1 MQEEGFD
8 TDALD
13 QTSRDFLE
21 SAIGDYN
28 AAFNTNF
35 DTSSDKFQNYY
46 KDLSMRVKNRE
57 VDLLIVVNMF
67 LTGFDATTLNTL
79 WVDKNLKMH
88 GLIQAYSRTNR
99 ILNSVKTYGNI
110 VCFRDLQKATDDAIA
125 LFGDKNASGIVL
137 LKSFNDYW
145 NGYEDNDGKYHPGY
159 VDLLEKLETEY
170 PLGTQIVGEQAEK
183 DFIRLFGTIL
193 SMRNILSSFDQFAE
207 MDSIAARDLQN
218 YQSIYLDLYDKY
230 RKKGDAEKEDITDD
244 IEFEI
249 ELIKQVEINIDY
261 ILMLVEKYHE
271 GNCEDKEIL
280 ASIRKAVDASMQLRS
295 KKALIEAFI
304 SHVNVDT
311 QVTTDWRRFVLEQ
324 EEADLTEI
332 ITSEKLKPEETR
344 KFVAN
349 AFRDGALK
357 TTGTEIDKLMPPV
370 SRFGGGSRAKKKQGI
385 IEKLKVFFE
394 KYFGLGIA
402 ELKAEEER

>member
-1 MQEEGFD
+1 M
-8 TDALD
+8 TH
-13 QTSRDFLE
+13 
-21 SAIGDYN
+21 
-28 AAFNTNF
+28 
-35 DTSSDKFQNYY
+35 TSSDKFQNYY

-145 NGYEDNDGKYHPGY
+145 NGYEDSNGKYHPGY
-159 VDLLEKLETEY
+159 IELLEKLEAEY
-170 PLGTQIVGEQAEK
+170 PLGSEIIGEQAEK

-193 SMRNILSSFDQFAE
+193 SMRNILSSFDQFEE

-230 RKKGDAEKEDITDD
+230 RRKGDGEKEDITDD

-261 ILMLVEKYHE
+261 ILMLVEKYHA

-295 KKALIEAFI
+295 KKELIEAFI

-324 EEADLTEI
+324 EENDLTEI
-332 ITSEKLKPEETR
+332 ISTEKLKSEETR

-370 SRFGGGSRAKKKQGI
+370 SRFGGGGRAQKKQGV
-385 IEKLKVFFE
+385 IEKLKAFFE

-402 ELKAEEER
+402 EFKAEDEIAE

>member
-1 MQEEGFD
+1 M
-8 TDALD
+8 
-13 QTSRDFLE
+13 
-21 SAIGDYN
+21 
-28 AAFNTNF
+28 
-35 DTSSDKFQNYY
+35 
-46 KDLSMRVKNRE
+46 
-57 VDLLIVVNMF
+57 
-67 LTGFDATTLNTL
+67 
-79 WVDKNLKMH
+79 
-88 GLIQAYSRTNR
+88 
-99 ILNSVKTYGNI
+99 
-110 VCFRDLQKATDDAIA
+110 QKATDDAIA

-145 NGYEDNDGKYHPGY
+145 NGYEDANGKYHPGY
-159 VDLLEKLETEY
+159 IELLEKLEAEY
-170 PLGTQIVGEQAEK
+170 PSGSEIIGEQAEK

-193 SMRNILSSFDQFAE
+193 SMRNILSSFDQFEE

-230 RKKGDAEKEDITDD
+230 RRKGDGEKEDITDD

-261 ILMLVEKYHE
+261 ILMLVEKYHA

-295 KKALIEAFI
+295 KKELIEAFI

-324 EEADLTEI
+324 EENDLTEI
-332 ITSEKLKPEETR
+332 ITTEKLKSEETR

-370 SRFGGGSRAKKKQGI
+370 SRFGGGSRAQKKQGV
-385 IEKLKVFFE
+385 IEKLKAFFE

-402 ELKAEEER
+402 EFKADDETAE